1 MIQFEAGFAPSRSP
15 CVTAFGRDASLYT
28 QRRDAAAYGA
38 MWASPPTERLSMV
51 RSYNVSPS
59 VMAKGHD
66 TSLTEGGK
74 SSAPAG
80 AAGFYSARIIT
91 TSAA

>member
-1 MIQFEAGFAPSRSP
+1 
-15 CVTAFGRDASLYT
+15 
-28 QRRDAAAYGA
+28 
-38 MWASPPTERLSMV
+38 MV